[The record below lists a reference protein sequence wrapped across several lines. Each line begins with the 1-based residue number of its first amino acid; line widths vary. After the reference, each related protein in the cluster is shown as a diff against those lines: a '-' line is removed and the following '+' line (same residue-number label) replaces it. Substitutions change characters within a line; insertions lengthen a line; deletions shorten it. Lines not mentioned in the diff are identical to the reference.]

1 MKNRTW
7 IVDVAYP
14 TGGGY
19 VRVAATTHVS
29 AMDAKTA
36 ASVGFSHLT
45 GSNFVAMSDEHYRS
59 NVRDFY
65 IQSPYVTT
73 TPDGREFQT
82 FAGYGA
88 VGELL
93 NIRVCEVAHD

>member
-7 IVDVAYP
+7 VVDVAYP

-19 VRVAATTHVS
+19 VHVAETTQVS
-29 AMDAKTA
+29 ALDAKTA
-36 ASVGFSHLT
+36 ASVGFLRLT
-45 GSNFVAMSDEHYRS
+45 GSNFTAMSDEQYRAD
-59 NVRDFY
+59 VRDFY